1 MKKALFSLPLLIAT
15 ASPAQATGGMTCR
28 TAGPGPIEVS
38 IVIGHAAGPPLA
50 SGRMVDDG
58 RSVEVK
64 AIQWWLDP
72 TELRLLLVDPDAT
85 RTELT
90 LKAKKNGQFYD
101 GTVERS
107 GRSRWVRCRES

>member
-1 MKKALFSLPLLIAT
+1 MKKAIFALPLLIAISAT
-15 ASPAQATGGMTCR
+15 AHATAGMTCK
-28 TAGPGPIEVS
+28 TAGSNPIEVS

-58 RSVEVK
+58 QSVEVK
-64 AIQWWLDP
+64 AIQWWLDGS
-72 TELRLLLVDPDAT
+72 ELRLLLVDPEAT

-90 LKAKKNGQFYD
+90 LKAKKSGQFYD